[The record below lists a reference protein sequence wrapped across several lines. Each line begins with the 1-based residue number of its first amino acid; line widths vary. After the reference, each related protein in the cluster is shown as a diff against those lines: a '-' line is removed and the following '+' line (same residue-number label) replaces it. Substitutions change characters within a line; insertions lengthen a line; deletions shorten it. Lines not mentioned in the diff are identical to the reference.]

1 MLFVVILPFV
11 LMMAAELRLNWETP
25 SAEILEVTES
35 AVVLIPRV
43 ATSEFVL
50 TTGV

>member
-1 MLFVVILPFV
+1 MLPFV
-11 LMMAAELRLNWETP
+11 LMIAVELRRNWATP
-25 SAEILEVTES
+25 SAEMLEVTES

>member
-1 MLFVVILPFV
+1 MLPFV
-11 LMMAAELRLNWETP
+11 LMIAVELRRNWDTP
-25 SAEILEVTES
+25 SAEMLEVTES

-50 TTGV
+50 TIGV